1 MLESKH
7 VVLVNEQDE
16 ELGILEKIAAHHD
29 KTPLH
34 RGFSAFLFN
43 SKNELL
49 IQKRHS
55 SKKTWPNFWSN
66 SFCGHPQQGES
77 YEDAVHRHAQF
88 ELNIKL
94 DKVIF
99 LTQYRYSFSYNNI
112 MENEICPV
120 FLVFSD
126 ANLHQNPKEIS
137 EIKWLKWND
146 FLQAINKNP
155 DQFSPWCKEETKLIN
170 FHQILQNILQ

>member
-7 VVLVNEQDE
+7 VVLVNENDE
-16 ELGILEKIAAHHD
+16 ELGICDKLTVHHE

-43 SKNELL
+43 KNKKLL
-49 IQKRHS
+49 LQKRHA

-66 SFCGHPQQGES
+66 SFCGHPQQDET

-88 ELNIKL
+88 ELNMKL
-94 DKVIF
+94 TRVIV
-99 LTQYRYSFSYNNI
+99 LKQYRYSFSYNNI

-126 ANLHQNPKEIS
+126 SQPTPHPTEIS
-137 EIKWLKWND
+137 AIKWMQWDD
-146 FLQAINKNP
+146 FLQELNRNTE
-155 DQFSPWCKEETKLIN
+155 QFSPWCKEEVELIKM
-170 FHQILQNILQ
+170 HPELKKII